1 MDVFPDERGMSR
13 SQVSRLCADID
24 ERVNAFLTR
33 PLEGSIRMN
42 SVHRTEFPTV
52 QWTVGAV
59 DGPTSGS
66 TPPTRRFARAGA
78 SSAVP

>member
-1 MDVFPDERGMSR
+1 VDVFPEARGMSR

-42 SVHRTEFPTV
+42 SVHWTEFPTV

-59 DGPTSGS
+59 DGPVSGS
-66 TPPTRRFARAGA
+66 MRPM
-78 SSAVP
+78 